1 MNAWPLIASSIY
13 HGLRIGTLSSVRAI
27 DEGGLAM
34 LASLAPVVVAANHQS
49 HADTAVLFS
58 LLARPCRARVRFV
71 ASSVRCARARPGAPI
86 GERVER
92 WLLHGLAVHAY
103 QAILGGGD
111 ANGLRS
117 IDALT
122 NALRKG
128 DAIAMY
134 PEGTRSR
141 DGSLGSIKPGVAM
154 LAIATGCAVV
164 PVRIDGTRE
173 ALPKSLHFPRLRN
186 QVRVRFRAPLTAKAD
201 ESHGEFLARLT
212 IALGPADAGAEAR
225 A

>member
-58 LLARPCRARVRFV
+58 LLPRPCRARVRFV
-71 ASSVRCARARPGAPI
+71 ASSVRFARARPGAPI

-103 QAILGGGD
+103 QAILVGGD
-111 ANGLRS
+111 ANGLRRHRDVS
-117 IDALT
+117 GGHAIARRL
-122 NALRKG
+122 ARIHQAGRG
-128 DAIAMY
+128 DARDRY
-134 PEGTRSR
+134 RLRGGTRAHR
-141 DGSLGSIKPGVAM
+141 RNARGAAEIAAFPAAPQPGA
-154 LAIATGCAVV
+154 
-164 PVRIDGTRE
+164 R
-173 ALPKSLHFPRLRN
+173 ALP
-186 QVRVRFRAPLTAKAD
+186 RAA
-201 ESHGEFLARLT
+201 HGEGR
-212 IALGPADAGAEAR
+212 
-225 A
+225 